1 MTRNFAATVRR
12 AALAATIAGSFA
24 GTAALAQEQ
33 ATDPA
38 GVVAKVGEDT
48 VTEADIAFASQ
59 DFSEQLSQVPP
70 TQWRKVLTDVVVD
83 MKVLANAAEAAGI
96 ADEDGFK
103 RQVEFLTMRAL
114 RNAYLAREIEGKV
127 SEEAVQAAYDKE
139 FADYAGEEERKA
151 SHILLKSKEEAEA
164 VIAELD
170 GGRDFAELA
179 KEKSTGPSGP
189 NGGDLGYFTRGRM
202 VPEFEKA
209 AFELE
214 VGKHSSEPVET
225 QFGWHVIKIE
235 DARKQPAPDLADVR
249 DRLRQQLLR
258 ARYSEVLEELKAKT
272 TIEVTATEAPAAGGE
287 TPATGDEASGEAP
300 KKAD

>member
-12 AALAATIAGSFA
+12 AAFAATIAGSLA
-24 GTAALAQEQ
+24 GTGALAQEQ
-33 ATDPA
+33 ATDP
-38 GVVAKVGEDT
+38 GEVVARVGEST

-83 MKVLANAAEAAGI
+83 MKVLANAAEEAGI

-127 SEEAVQAAYDKE
+127 SDEAVQAAYDKE

-214 VGKHSSEPVET
+214 VGKHTAEPVET
-225 QFGWHVIKIE
+225 QFGWHVIKVE
-235 DARKQPAPDLADVR
+235 DARKQPAPDIADVR

-272 TIEVTATEAPAAGGE
+272 TIEVTATETEGEAPAA
-287 TPATGDEASGEAP
+287 GDEASGAAP
-300 KKAD
+300 KAD

>member
-272 TIEVTATEAPAAGGE
+272 TIEVTATEAPAAEGE

>member
-12 AALAATIAGSFA
+12 AALAATIAGSFV

-272 TIEVTATEAPAAGGE
+272 TIEVTATEAPAAEGE

>member
-12 AALAATIAGSFA
+12 AALAATIVGSFA

-83 MKVLANAAEAAGI
+83 MKVLANAAEEAGI

-189 NGGDLGYFTRGRM
+189 NGGELGYFTRGRM

-214 VGKHSSEPVET
+214 VGKHSAEPVET

-258 ARYSEVLEELKAKT
+258 TRYSEVLEELKAKT
-272 TIEVTATEAPAAGGE
+272 TIEVTAAEGETPAAGG
-287 TPATGDEASGEAP
+287 EASGEAP
-300 KKAD
+300 KAD

>member
-96 ADEDGFK
+96 ADEDAFK

-214 VGKHSSEPVET
+214 VGKHSAEPVET
-225 QFGWHVIKIE
+225 QFGWHVIRIE

-258 ARYSEVLEELKAKT
+258 ARYAEVLEELKAKT
-272 TIEVTATEAPAAGGE
+272 TIEVTASETPAAAGE

-300 KKAD
+300 KAD

>member
-12 AALAATIAGSFA
+12 AALAATIAGSFV

-214 VGKHSSEPVET
+214 VGKHSAEPVET

-272 TIEVTATEAPAAGGE
+272 TIEVTATEAPAAEGE